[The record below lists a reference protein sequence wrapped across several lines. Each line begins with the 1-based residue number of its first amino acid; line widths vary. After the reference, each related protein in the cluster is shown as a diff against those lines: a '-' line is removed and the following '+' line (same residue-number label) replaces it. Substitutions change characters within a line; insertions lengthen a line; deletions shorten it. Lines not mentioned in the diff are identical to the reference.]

1 MTAERTLHHFPLD
14 PFSRQVRLA
23 MGEKKLDFQELVE
36 RYWERPERLEALN
49 ASGMTPVLVDQVDGR
64 PLVVAESRAVLEYLE
79 EQYPER
85 PLLPKDAGERA
96 EVRRLQQWF
105 DRKWDFEVNGLL
117 LHEKIEKR
125 LLRIGAP
132 ELAAL
137 RRGREAVRGHF
148 QYLEHLLG
156 DRDWLACDQ
165 LTLADF
171 TAAGHVSVVDYLGEL
186 PWDKFPLVKTWY
198 MKLKSR
204 PCFRP
209 LLADKVSPIAPAD
222 HYDNLDF

>member
-14 PFSRQVRLA
+14 PFSRQARLVL
-23 MGEKKLDFQELVE
+23 GEKKLDFEDLVE

-49 ASGMTPVLVDQVDGR
+49 PSGMTPVLVDHVAGR
-64 PLVVAESRAVLEYLE
+64 RVVVAESRAVLEYLE
-79 EQYPER
+79 EQYRER
-85 PLLPKDAGERA
+85 PLMPGDPAERA

-105 DRKWDFEVNGLL
+105 DRKFDFEVNGLL

-148 QYLEHLLG
+148 QYLEMLLG
-156 DRDWLACDQ
+156 DRDWLAGDR

-171 TAAGHVSVVDYLGEL
+171 TAAGHLSVVDYLGEL
-186 PWDKFPLVKTWY
+186 PWDRFPGVKTWY
-198 MKLKSR
+198 MKIKSR

-209 LLADKVSPIAPAD
+209 LLADRLPGIGPAE